1 MAESRGDNEG
11 LVLNILKE
19 QDAMPLESVVSS
31 LPELS
36 WNQVFTAIDELSR
49 RGEIALR
56 RRGFNYELALC

>member
-19 QDAMPLESVVSS
+19 QDAMPLESAVSS
-31 LPELS
+31 LPGLS

-56 RRGFNYELALC
+56 RRGFNYELALR